1 MAYEHSTPENDL
13 IGRRQA
19 LATFAGITTAV
30 AGVTLLG
37 EGTARA
43 AEETSGEH
51 AETTTSTVADN
62 NRSTSTVAAEQQRIE
77 AVDPHQLALV
87 EALIPPGLDVGAWKI
102 EKVQLPRLGAIAVVM
117 RSPSGEAF
125 QVDVLKRDA
134 KVAGVADT
142 KHFSMFVANG
152 GNGSHSTDEWQA
164 RGAKVLAHHISR
176 SERSGA
182 PLPQLMTFSERA
194 SRHPFG
200 SFGALG

>member
-13 IGRRQA
+13 IGRRKA

-37 EGTARA
+37 EATARA
-43 AEETSGEH
+43 ADEVSGEVPE
-51 AETTTSTVADN
+51 ATSTTVTDN
-62 NRSTSTVAAEQQRIE
+62 NRTASTVAAEQQRIE
-77 AVDPHQLALV
+77 AVDPHQLAMI
-87 EALIPPGLDVGAWKI
+87 EALIPSDLDVGAWKI

-117 RSPSGEAF
+117 RSPAGEAF
-125 QVDVLKRDA
+125 QVDVLKRDPRTT
-134 KVAGVADT
+134 GVADT
-142 KHFSMFVANG
+142 KHFSVFVANG
-152 GNGSHSTDEWQA
+152 GNGSHETDEWQA
-164 RGAKVLAHHISR
+164 RGAKVLAHHIR
-176 SERSGA
+176 RTERSGA